1 MGPLRIREDSGR
13 VAGQGRATRRRGRRQ
28 AGPGTC
34 TRPLCRDGR
43 RRCVAAGYAL
53 WPAPD
58 RVRRVIGAYGLRRGE
73 AMLLAINCNNTNIKF
88 GVVDGDTIVGE
99 WRQHTS
105 AMRTADEHA
114 VWLMQLMKM
123 EGIDPKAI
131 TDAIIGSV
139 VPNANFN
146 LRRLCTRYF
155 DCEPLFI
162 GDPNVK
168 HGIKIKGVGAGADRI
183 CNTVGA
189 SLMFPKTPVIVVDFG
204 TATNFDVV
212 DEEGSYC
219 GGAIAPG
226 PNLSIEA
233 LVNAA
238 ALLPRIIV
246 EKPEKVI
253 GTTTVACMHTG
264 VFWGYVGLIEGLV
277 TRIKAE
283 FGKPM
288 KVVSTGGL
296 APVFDGHI
304 SGIDQIATDITARGL
319 IEIYKRTRKK

>member
-1 MGPLRIREDSGR
+1 
-13 VAGQGRATRRRGRRQ
+13 
-28 AGPGTC
+28 
-34 TRPLCRDGR
+34 
-43 RRCVAAGYAL
+43 
-53 WPAPD
+53 
-58 RVRRVIGAYGLRRGE
+58 
-73 AMLLAINCNNTNIKF
+73 MLLAINCNNTNIKF
-88 GVVDGDTIVGE
+88 GVVDGDTIIGE

-114 VWLMQLMKM
+114 VWLVQLMKM
-123 EGIDPKAI
+123 EGIDPKSI

-155 DCEPLFI
+155 DCEPMFI
-162 GDPNVK
+162 GDPAVK
-168 HGIKIKGVGAGADRI
+168 PGIKIRGVGAGADRI

-189 SLMFPKTPVIVVDFG
+189 SILFPGTPVVVVDFG

-233 LVNAA
+233 LVSAA
-238 ALLPRIIV
+238 ALLPRIVV
-246 EKPEKVI
+246 EKPAQVI
-253 GTTTVACMHTG
+253 GTNTIACMHTG
-264 VFWGYVGLIEGLV
+264 VFWGYVGLIEGIV
-277 TRIKAE
+277 GRIKAE
-283 FGKPM
+283 FGRPM

-296 APVFDGHI
+296 APVFDGSI
-304 SGIDQIATDITARGL
+304 GVIDQIASDITARGL
-319 IEIYKRTRKK
+319 IEIFKRSKK

>member
-1 MGPLRIREDSGR
+1 
-13 VAGQGRATRRRGRRQ
+13 
-28 AGPGTC
+28 
-34 TRPLCRDGR
+34 
-43 RRCVAAGYAL
+43 
-53 WPAPD
+53 
-58 RVRRVIGAYGLRRGE
+58 
-73 AMLLAINCNNTNIKF
+73 MLLAINCNNTNIKF
-88 GVVDGDTIVGE
+88 GVVDGDKILGE

-114 VWLMQLMKM
+114 VWLIQLMKM
-123 EGIDPKAI
+123 EGIDPKSI
-131 TDAIIGSV
+131 TDAIVGSV

-155 DCEPLFI
+155 NCEPMFI

-168 HGIKIKGVGAGADRI
+168 PGIKIKGVGAGADRI

-189 SLMFPKTPVIVVDFG
+189 SLLFPKTPVIVVDFG
-204 TATNFDVV
+204 TATNFDVID
-212 DEEGSYC
+212 DEGAYC

-238 ALLPRIIV
+238 ALLPRIVV
-246 EKPEKVI
+246 ERPAQVI
-253 GTTTVACMHTG
+253 GTNTIACMHTG
-264 VFWGYVGLIEGLV
+264 VFWGYVGLIEGIV
-277 TRIKAE
+277 SRIKAE

-296 APVFDGHI
+296 APVFDGSI
-304 SGIDQIATDITARGL
+304 NAIDQLAPDITVRGL
-319 IEIYKRTRKK
+319 IEIFKRSKT

>member
-1 MGPLRIREDSGR
+1 
-13 VAGQGRATRRRGRRQ
+13 
-28 AGPGTC
+28 
-34 TRPLCRDGR
+34 
-43 RRCVAAGYAL
+43 
-53 WPAPD
+53 
-58 RVRRVIGAYGLRRGE
+58 
-73 AMLLAINCNNTNIKF
+73 MLLAINCNNTNIKF
-88 GVVDGDTIVGE
+88 GVVDGDKIVGE

-114 VWLMQLMKM
+114 VWLVQLMKM
-123 EGIDPKAI
+123 EGIDPKSI

-155 DCEPLFI
+155 NCEPMFI
-162 GDPNVK
+162 GDPSVK
-168 HGIKIKGVGAGADRI
+168 PGIKIKGIGAGADRI
-183 CNTVGA
+183 CNSVGA
-189 SLMFPKTPVIVVDFG
+189 SILFPRTPVVVVDFG

-238 ALLPRIIV
+238 ALLPRIVV
-246 EKPEKVI
+246 EKPAQVI
-253 GTTTVACMHTG
+253 GTNTIACMHTG
-264 VFWGYVGLIEGLV
+264 VFWGYVGLIEGIV
-277 TRIKAE
+277 GRIKAE

-296 APVFDGHI
+296 APVFDGSI
-304 SGIDQIATDITARGL
+304 SVIDQISPDITARGL
-319 IEIYKRTRKK
+319 IEIFKRSKK